1 MQNEQS
7 LLAKRA
13 KENMIRNRKAV
24 TASMMNLNSLTIGGQ
39 VHKAAGKLMKKPK
52 TSGRNK
58 HEVERDLR
66 KVKTTQNII
75 NLKSGVGK
83 TASKTSA
90 ADGEE
95 EQDAAAAGGINDW
108 RRNRSKVDDR
118 MTKIHM
124 LLAAVAVI
132 GSASAMI
139 QNEVRALPHPSK
151 HHVKAAFVSSTNPLH
166 PAVDHSRE

>member
-1 MQNEQS
+1 MQNEES

-13 KENMIRNRKAV
+13 KENMIRNKKAV

-39 VHKAAGKLMKKPK
+39 VHKAAGKLLKKSK
-52 TSGRNK
+52 SSVRNK
-58 HEVERDLR
+58 HDVERNLR

-75 NLKSGVGK
+75 NLKSGVGR

-90 ADGEE
+90 TDGEE
-95 EQDAAAAGGINDW
+95 KQDAAAAGGMDDW
-108 RRNRSKVDDR
+108 RRNRSKVDER
-118 MTKIHM
+118 MTKTHM

-139 QNEVRALPHPSK
+139 QNEVCALPHPLN
-151 HHVKAAFVSSTNPLH
+151 AM
-166 PAVDHSRE
+166 